1 MDSLAHKNDALPYVE
16 RSIPLFPCC
25 RLRMNEMARRAA
37 TKMKKAAY
45 KRALEVVGAVVREWD
60 PYRLIPG
67 GVPADEFDSEIA
79 AVVTQI
85 PRIKTEKDA
94 ALALSR
100 VFSSAFEADR
110 FKAED
115 CSEAAKK
122 LFAALSANGFVGEGS
137 R

>member
-1 MDSLAHKNDALPYVE
+1 
-16 RSIPLFPCC
+16 
-25 RLRMNEMARRAA
+25 MARRRA

-60 PYRLIPG
+60 PYELLAG
-67 GVPADEFDSEIA
+67 GAPADEFDSEIA

-85 PRIKTEKDA
+85 PRIKTEKQA
-94 ALALSR
+94 VLALSQ

-110 FKAED
+110 LTPESCTDAG
-115 CSEAAKK
+115 KK
-122 LFAALSANGFVGEGS
+122 LFAALSASGLLAEGQPLTS